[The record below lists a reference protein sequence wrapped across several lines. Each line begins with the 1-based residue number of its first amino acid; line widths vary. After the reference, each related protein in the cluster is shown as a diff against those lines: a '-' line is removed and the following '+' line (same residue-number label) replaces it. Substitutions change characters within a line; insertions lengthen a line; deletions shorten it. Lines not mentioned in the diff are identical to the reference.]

1 MQELDIFEM
10 QQIKGREIVALTG
23 ILLYVGVAAA
33 VVAIVKMATAGRGRV
48 KLPGITLEWTG
59 S

>member
-1 MQELDIFEM
+1 MRELSAYEM
-10 QQIKGREIVALTG
+10 QQIKGRDPITLTG

-33 VVAIVKMATAGRGRV
+33 CVAIVKMATAGRGKV
-48 KLPGITLEWTG
+48 KLPGISLEWKN